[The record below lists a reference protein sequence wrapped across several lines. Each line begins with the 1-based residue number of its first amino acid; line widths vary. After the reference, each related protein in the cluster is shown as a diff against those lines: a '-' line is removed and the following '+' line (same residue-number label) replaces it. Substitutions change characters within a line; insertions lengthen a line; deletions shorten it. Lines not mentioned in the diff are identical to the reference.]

1 MAAIMSAFSI
11 ASVFGVPAG
20 LELAHRGGWRLPF
33 FTIGT
38 LAMAVWAVAFFNIPA
53 LRAHIERALRDHPWK
68 ATRDLLR
75 RRDVLY
81 AYGTL
86 SVGMCASFLLI
97 PKYATILEFNL
108 GFPRADLGKLYL
120 EAGLVTLVFVLI
132 AGRFVDRWTATLVSA
147 LASIA
152 LITFVFY
159 GLVRTPP
166 GLSIPNFFIG
176 FIAAV
181 SVRSVAGTT
190 IASRVPE
197 AHERARFTALL
208 TTIQNAMSAIGAITS
223 SFLLSADLNGK
234 LEGMPKVALLSIF
247 ISVFV
252 VLFVALLENLLK
264 KNLKRDQIQGSVTRA
279 ESVPYA

>member
-1 MAAIMSAFSI
+1 M
-11 ASVFGVPAG
+11 
-20 LELAHRGGWRLPF
+20 
-33 FTIGT
+33 
-38 LAMAVWAVAFFNIPA
+38 
-53 LRAHIERALRDHPWK
+53 
-68 ATRDLLR
+68 
-75 RRDVLY
+75 
-81 AYGTL
+81 
-86 SVGMCASFLLI
+86 
-97 PKYATILEFNL
+97 
-108 GFPRADLGKLYL
+108 
-120 EAGLVTLVFVLI
+120 
-132 AGRFVDRWTATLVSA
+132 
-147 LASIA
+147 
-152 LITFVFY
+152 
-159 GLVRTPP
+159 
-166 GLSIPNFFIG
+166 
-176 FIAAV
+176 AAV

-279 ESVPYA
+279 ESVSEQ